1 MKYSAVIVAAGSG
14 TRMKLGY
21 NKVYARIQGNDT
33 ILEKTMAAFL
43 NDSDCEQLVIVTDPD
58 TFQKEVS
65 SRIPG
70 RIVLAK
76 GGATRQESVASG
88 LGAVMSRYVMIHDG
102 ARPYVSQTLLDSL
115 KKELENSDAVIP
127 GVPCKDTIKVIKDGY
142 IEKTIPRNTLAAAQT
157 PQAFK
162 TDLILTCMHK
172 AMIDGYTGTDDA
184 ELVEKYSSTKIKVI
198 EGSYEN
204 IKITTPE
211 DLK

>member
-33 ILEKTMAAFL
+33 ILEKTMSVFL
-43 NDSDCEQLVIVTDPD
+43 NDPDCQQVVVVTDPD

-102 ARPYVSQTLLDSL
+102 ARPYITQELLHSL
-115 KKELENSDAVIP
+115 KNELEHHDAVIP
-127 GVPCKDTIKVIKDGY
+127 GVPCKDTIKVVKDGY
-142 IEKTIPRNTLAAAQT
+142 IEKTIPRDTLMAAQT
-157 PQAFK
+157 PQAFR

-172 AMIDGYTGTDDA
+172 AIIDGYTGTDDA
-184 ELVEKYSSTKIKVI
+184 ELVEKYSDTKIKVI
-198 EGSYEN
+198 EGSYKN